1 MAAAL
6 VAFAAIP
13 SAIASDLTDVGYV
26 DQSAIATLPP
36 FVQAN
41 RQLAQ
46 YKAQLDRQFAAAMKG
61 AKTDADRQRIAGQ
74 FQQKFLDEQ
83 RRVVGP
89 LFARA
94 QTAIAQVSSNKSLSI
109 VVDKSIVIYGGQNIT
124 PSVISL
130 IQSPGQVVPPT
141 NTPPPSEIGF
151 VDQTQIDQVPKI
163 KQANEAFLKFAD
175 QQKQQA
181 QAQMAQ
187 AKTDAQRQQVV
198 KNYQAALTDEQNKVL
213 KPLVDQTKNA
223 MADVAKKKGLILV
236 VDRADVI
243 YGGTDITTDV
253 QNELK

>member
-6 VAFAAIP
+6 VAFAATP

-26 DQSAIATLPP
+26 DQSAIAALPP